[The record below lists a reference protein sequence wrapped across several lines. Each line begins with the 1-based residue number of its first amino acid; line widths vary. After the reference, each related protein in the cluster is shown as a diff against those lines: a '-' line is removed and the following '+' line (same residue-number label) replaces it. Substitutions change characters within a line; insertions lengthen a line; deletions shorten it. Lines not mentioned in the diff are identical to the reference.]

1 LRTRSGTTNGY
12 LGSRSIDTEFASGL
26 PHLEPSDRRLDFEI
40 VRRGLRPGR
49 SSLPDDE
56 CVAFPEGLQ
65 AGSEPWSVVLFSR
78 GHITLEVPLA
88 DACTGSG
95 IGEA

>member
-1 LRTRSGTTNGY
+1 MDCRTLTSQNPQTDASTLRSCAAGCAR
-12 LGSRSIDTEFASGL
+12 
-26 PHLEPSDRRLDFEI
+26 
-40 VRRGLRPGR
+40 GR